1 MNIQLYLDRLNFK
14 SQISVSK
21 EVLFELQAAHLL
33 SIPFENLDIHYNNK
47 IKLDIASIYK
57 KVVLNRRGGF
67 CYELN
72 GLFYHLL
79 KNIGFDVKMVSG
91 RVYSK
96 DETYGAEYDHLAIVA
111 NINGENYLVD
121 VGFGKFSYKP
131 LEILLGINLSD
142 EFGSFRFDKA
152 YDDYLRINLV
162 DGNGNL
168 VPQYLFKVNER
179 EFWEFEGMCEFHQ
192 TSKESHFTSKKVISI
207 ITKNGRK
214 TLNNTQLK
222 ITDGDTESIIEFDEE
237 LFEFYLKEHFN
248 IEINGNC

>member
-1 MNIQLYLDRLNFK
+1 MDIQLYLDRINYK
-14 SQISVSK
+14 SQISISQ
-21 EVLFELQAAHLL
+21 EVLFELQTAHLL

-79 KNIGFDVKMVSG
+79 KYIGFDVKMVSG

-96 DETYGAEYDHLAIVA
+96 DGTYGAEYDHLAIVA
-111 NINGENYLVD
+111 DIKGKSYLVD

-131 LEILLGINLSD
+131 LEILLGVNLSD
-142 EFGSFRFDKA
+142 EFGLFRFDMA
-152 YDDYLRINLV
+152 HADYLRINLV
-162 DGNGNL
+162 ENGNL
-168 VPQYLFKVNER
+168 LPQYVFRVKER
-179 EFWEFEGMCEFHQ
+179 EFLEFAGMCEFHQ

-214 TLNNTQLK
+214 TLNNNQIK
-222 ITDGDTESIIEFDEE
+222 ITDGDTERTIEFDEE
-237 LFEFYLKEHFN
+237 QFEFHLKEYFD
-248 IEINGNC
+248 IEIKGNC